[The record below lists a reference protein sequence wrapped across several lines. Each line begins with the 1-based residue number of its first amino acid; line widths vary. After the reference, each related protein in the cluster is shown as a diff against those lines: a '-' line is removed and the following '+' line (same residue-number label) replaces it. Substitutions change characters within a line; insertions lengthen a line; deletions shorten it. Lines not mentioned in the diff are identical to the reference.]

1 MDFDKIVE
9 KMQKGIVLLEYT
21 SLISGNEKQREM
33 TLCPAFIPDG
43 KRIVN
48 SQKWKQDQNDKMIC
62 YDLEFGKWDD
72 IDKDTIL
79 SWKVVER
86 EKNFKKVMRSMT
98 DLNHDG
104 EIDND

>member
-21 SLISGNEKQREM
+21 SLISGKEKQREM
-33 TLCPAFIPDG
+33 TLGPAFIPDG

>member
-9 KMQKGIVLLEYT
+9 KMQKGVVLLEYT

-33 TLCPAFIPDG
+33 TLSPTFIPDG
-43 KRIVN
+43 QRIVN

-62 YDLEFGKWDD
+62 YDIEFGKWDD

-79 SWKVVER
+79 SWKVVEK
-86 EKNFKKVMRSMT
+86 EKDFKKIQKELT
-98 DLNHDG
+98 ELNHDG
-104 EIDND
+104 DEDN